1 MLLSAPLRVFLSSI
15 QATPAKNKHNVYS
28 SKDKVFLTF
37 KASFVEAAPPGKI
50 FSIFITGWTLD
61 SIPPDILIPAIK
73 QNIAVEK
80 TLRGCVTVLHYSFLI
95 LSNLRLTRP
104 APSANRGIE
113 GFHFHIDCYESYNT
127 HSRMWGV

>member
-1 MLLSAPLRVFLSSI
+1 MPQKERIISKTFLSLKKQLFSELYMEKLFLLSVPLRVFLSSI

-61 SIPPDILIPAIK
+61 SIPPDILMPAIK

-80 TLRGCVTVLHYSFLI
+80 TLRGCVTVLHYCFL
-95 LSNLRLTRP
+95 
-104 APSANRGIE
+104 
-113 GFHFHIDCYESYNT
+113 SYLI
-127 HSRMWGV
+127 